1 MIFAT
6 IIGYERHRSYKEA
19 GVRTHVLVAISTCIL
34 MIISK
39 YGFADT
45 EKIDASRVAAGVVSG
60 ISFLGAGII
69 FQRRSRIE
77 GLTNAAGIFAT
88 GAIGMCFGTGMYYLS
103 ICASI
108 LTFLFILISP
118 IFNYNIPHKCCE
130 GFGSHAC

>member
-1 MIFAT
+1 
-6 IIGYERHRSYKEA
+6 
-19 GVRTHVLVAISTCIL
+19 

-60 ISFLGAGII
+60 ISFLGAGVI

-77 GLTNAAGIFAT
+77 GLTTAAGIFAT
-88 GAIGMCFGTGMYYLS
+88 GAIGMCFGAGMYYLG
-103 ICASI
+103 ICYLYSDFPVHSY
-108 LTFLFILISP
+108 LTDLQLQ
-118 IFNYNIPHKCCE
+118 YPHKCCE

>member
-1 MIFAT
+1 MNTFHYEWLLRILASIIFAT

-60 ISFLGAGII
+60 ISFLGPGSFSKGVAG
-69 FQRRSRIE
+69 S
-77 GLTNAAGIFAT
+77 
-88 GAIGMCFGTGMYYLS
+88 
-103 ICASI
+103 
-108 LTFLFILISP
+108 
-118 IFNYNIPHKCCE
+118 KV
-130 GFGSHAC
+130 